1 MSDDY
6 LQLSRAYFRESNS
19 CIKSKIYRMSIIAS
33 HLSIYCAAYFIS
45 LDHGG
50 FQETKKNPTLDQIIK
65 YLDEKKY
72 FDAHFDDICY
82 ISAVRNSIAHPN
94 KWFSFEREGPINNC
108 IMHIKVIKDDI
119 PNSKK
124 KMYAISVSDNLEQLK
139 ASASDVHE
147 KTRKILIYFG
157 ISPNTGTVLDRKKY
171 IESELKRMTGIKNLD
186 LEEIFKHKT

>member
-1 MSDDY
+1 
-6 LQLSRAYFRESNS
+6 
-19 CIKSKIYRMSIIAS
+19 
-33 HLSIYCAAYFIS
+33 
-45 LDHGG
+45 
-50 FQETKKNPTLDQIIK
+50 
-65 YLDEKKY
+65 
-72 FDAHFDDICY
+72 
-82 ISAVRNSIAHPN
+82 
-94 KWFSFEREGPINNC
+94 
-108 IMHIKVIKDDI
+108 MHIKVIKDDI